1 MKKTLIIITALLLI
15 VGCSKP
21 INESTLLKR
30 GELMYEANAT
40 KPFSGKVFELYD
52 NGLKAFEGTYKDGF
66 RHGDWTYNT
75 EVGNSK
81 YNVTYTVGNY
91 NLVVFT
97 DSLGTNYTGSP
108 VIDEPE
114 QDGTYLGQGR
124 KGEYDFSIYP
134 IVHVTFKDGKPD
146 GLTTHW
152 YKNGQKKIEE
162 TYNDGK
168 NEGKYTSW
176 YENGQKKKEETYKD
190 GQRDGAW
197 TQWRANG
204 QKEYEGTYKD
214 GKLDGLMTEWYENG
228 QKQTEETYKHD
239 ELISSKSWNKDGS
252 IIKNVCIST
261 DFGIMILELY
271 PEVAPKHVASFI
283 QHVKNGYY
291 NGTTFHR
298 VIPGFV
304 IQGGDP
310 NSRDNN
316 RDDDGQG
323 GHAARYFGHGDEN
336 VAASWTLPAEFNE
349 RPHITGALSMARSQE
364 NNSAG
369 SQFFICAAPVHRLDN
384 RYTVFGQVISGL
396 EVIQKIVNVPR
407 DRRDNPSDKIEME
420 IDICEK

>member
-168 NEGKYTSW
+168 
-176 YENGQKKKEETYKD
+176 
-190 GQRDGAW
+190 RDGAW

-271 PEVAPKHVASFI
+271 PEVAPKHVESFI

-336 VAASWTLPAEFNE
+336 VTASWTLPAEFNE